1 MSLWCLDHLF
11 SYQIDMIMP
20 HLHYSE
26 NGVITSCIP
35 TVKCAENKLVSAV
48 IVSCINAKERI
59 PKATVRFFLEF
70 SLEAKDE

>member
-26 NGVITSCIP
+26 NGVITSCNP
-35 TVKCAENKLVSAV
+35 TIKRAENKLISAV
-48 IVSCINAKERI
+48 NADANHRTSVDVSRI
-59 PKATVRFFLEF
+59 LRRCQTLTR
-70 SLEAKDE
+70 

>member
-1 MSLWCLDHLF
+1 MYFLYTLS
-11 SYQIDMIMP
+11 S
-20 HLHYSE
+20 
-26 NGVITSCIP
+26 
-35 TVKCAENKLVSAV
+35 ANKLVSAV